1 MLYRKAKTKSMVIPT
16 LARRGN
22 VSASNNYEGATARCT
37 DDQNRANEI
46 YDSNLYCK
54 LLLLLP
60 SRNANPRL
68 SSQ

>member
-1 MLYRKAKTKSMVIPT
+1 MLYRKAKTKSLVIPT

-37 DDQNRANEI
+37 HDLTRTNQLR
-46 YDSNLYCK
+46 DSALHCK
-54 LLLLLP
+54 ILSLLT
-60 SRNANPRL
+60 SRDANPRL